1 MAEPATTRLLA
12 AQATTSSMGRFARGG
27 GGDDLLNGGL
37 GDDVFVF
44 DAAGSGCVL
53 VEDFRLSDVE
63 EDLIQLLNFG
73 GDGRAFLALAKE
85 EADGLHFD
93 LGHTEL
99 MLRGQTLADLGPE
112 MIVA

>member
-1 MAEPATTRLLA
+1 MD
-12 AQATTSSMGRFARGG
+12 FAGVTH
-27 GGDDLLNGGL
+27 
-37 GDDVFVF
+37 VF
-44 DAAGSGCVL
+44 
-53 VEDFRLSDVE
+53 R
-63 EDLIQLLNFG
+63 N
-73 GDGRAFLALAKE
+73 GRAFLALAKE

>member
-1 MAEPATTRLLA
+1 M
-12 AQATTSSMGRFARGG
+12 S
-27 GGDDLLNGGL
+27 GL
-37 GDDVFVF
+37 GLLGAYF

-63 EDLIQLLNFG
+63 EDLIQLLNFA
-73 GDGRAFLALAKE
+73 GDGRAFLALARE

-112 MIVA
+112 MILA